1 MAEANYWSEI
11 ERFTTQTSQVSF
23 ILTIIIIK
31 FNSFFNFKIG
41 WSTPKRRSDISWECI
56 INIIHAA
63 KGSDLEIKKYIKL
76 IENIDTQLELATKFK
91 ITDVVIEVIHNP
103 TFYFNLTSFYYQDLQ
118 TIKRSTIITQLYSR
132 F

>member
-23 ILTIIIIK
+23 ILRIFIK
-31 FNSFFNFKIG
+31 NSTLFNLQIG

-91 ITDVVIEVIHNP
+91 ITDVVIEVILVI
-103 TFYFNLTSFYYQDLQ
+103 FNL
-118 TIKRSTIITQLYSR
+118 I
-132 F
+132 